1 VIKVPGQREVEVMT
15 RFATL
20 ALLLALGLFFTG
32 CPEDNKGGTPP
43 ASNPQKPDAA
53 TVDTSKK

>member
-1 VIKVPGQREVEVMT
+1 MT

-32 CPEDNKGGTPP
+32 CPEDTTSNQPAASSPTKG
-43 ASNPQKPDAA
+43 DAA

>member
-1 VIKVPGQREVEVMT
+1 MT

-43 ASNPQKPDAA
+43 ASNPTKGDAA